1 MEKTRW
7 TQQKYF
13 HQPSYSDMIENRAY
27 FCIQIRFLFKFTSLT
42 YLKKD
47 SCLSRQTKKYS
58 AAIVFT
64 RMPCEVFIKSPHE
77 VCNFFKLSLSKKGN
91 YLTFFSPLPLFKLSF
106 SYLLPPSSRTTWLK
120 TRQATFWIEAGIA
133 LLTLLFLLL
142 RLMPD
147 TGFNITG
154 GTEIPQC
161 IFASQK

>member
-1 MEKTRW
+1 MNTTKIFSPTILQRYDWKQGILLYTNSISVQIYFVNIFEK
-7 TQQKYF
+7 
-13 HQPSYSDMIENRAY
+13 
-27 FCIQIRFLFKFTSLT
+27 RFMPK
-42 YLKKD
+42 
-47 SCLSRQTKKYS
+47 QTKKYS